1 MTYTLGSLR
10 EDFLKQLK
18 KELEWSKWAR
28 EHREYQKE
36 QIRINNIKEQYGK

>member
-18 KELEWSKWAR
+18 KELEWSG
-28 EHREYQKE
+28 ELKE
-36 QIRINNIKEQYGK
+36 ASKELKLLPRSYLLMEE